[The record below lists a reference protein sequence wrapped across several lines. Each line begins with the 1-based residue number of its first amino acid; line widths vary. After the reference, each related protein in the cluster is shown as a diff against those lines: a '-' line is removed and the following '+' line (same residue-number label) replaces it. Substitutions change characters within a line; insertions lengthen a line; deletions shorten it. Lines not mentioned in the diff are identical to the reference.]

1 MTYKIYTSYF
11 GNLRKLNEAG
21 IVPISIARWNP
32 KWFHGFT
39 MQELAPTKYM
49 LSDACSTEEYIRLYK
64 QILSGMYSG
73 AILKSIESMGKGRDV
88 ALLCYE
94 KPGDFCHRHMFAEWF
109 TKTTGIQ
116 IDEFAVPVVKQI
128 PQYTEGSL
136 F

>member
-11 GNLRKLNEAG
+11 GNLRKLHEAG

-32 KWFHGFT
+32 RWYNGFT

-49 LSDACSTEEYIRLYK
+49 LSDACSEEGYITMYK

-73 AILKSIESMGKGRDV
+73 TILKSIESIGKGKDV

-116 IDEFAVPVVKQI
+116 IEEFAAPVVKQV

>member
-1 MTYKIYTSYF
+1 MSYKIYTSYF
-11 GNLRKLNEAG
+11 GNLRKLHEVG

-32 KWFHGFT
+32 RWYNGFT

-49 LSDACSTEEYIRLYK
+49 LSDACSTEEYISMYK

-73 AILKSIESMGKGRDV
+73 TILKSIESMGKGKDV

-109 TKTTGIQ
+109 TKTTGIPVE
-116 IDEFAVPVVKQI
+116 EFVAPVEKKI
-128 PQYTEGSL
+128 PQHNEGCL